1 MRLFVAIELPEDVLD
16 YFYDLQK
23 KIDLGNAKVKWV
35 AKKNI
40 HITLKF
46 IGNVEDNLLDGIKSR
61 LSKVKYN
68 KFSMAL
74 SKVGWFPEEN
84 SPRVV
89 WIGVDNE
96 KEVINLQKKID
107 ETLLDILQG
116 EQKFSAHIT
125 LGRVKRTD
133 KKLLESL
140 RMIKIE
146 KMNINVESF
155 SLIGSK
161 LTRDGPKYNVVERY
175 NLN

>member
-1 MRLFVAIELPEDVLD
+1 MRLFVAINLPDEVLD
-16 YFYDLQK
+16 YLYDLQK

-46 IGNVEDNLLDGIKSR
+46 IGNIEDSLLEDIKSR

-68 KFSMAL
+68 KFSMKL
-74 SKVGWFPEEN
+74 SKVGWFPEED

-89 WIGVDNE
+89 WMGVDNE

-107 ETLLDILQG
+107 EKLLDILQG

-133 KKLLESL
+133 KKLLENL
-140 RMIKIE
+140 RMINIE
-146 KMNINVESF
+146 KMNINIEKF
-155 SLIGSK
+155 SLINSQ
-161 LTRDGPKYNVVERY
+161 LTRDGPKYNIVERY
-175 NLN
+175 ELN